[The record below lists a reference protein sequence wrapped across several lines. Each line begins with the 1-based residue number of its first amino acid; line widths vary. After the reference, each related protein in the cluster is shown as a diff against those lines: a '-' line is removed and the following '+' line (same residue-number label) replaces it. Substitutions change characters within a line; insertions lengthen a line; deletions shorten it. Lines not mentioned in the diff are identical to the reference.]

1 MEEAPTLKPE
11 VILSV
16 RDLHTYFFTQYG
28 TIRAVQGV
36 SFDLRNGEVLGLVGE
51 SGSGKSVT
59 VSSIMRLIPTP
70 PGRILAGEAIL
81 DGEDL
86 LQLSGKEMRAR
97 RGTDLAMIL
106 QDPLSSLNPVF
117 TVGNQ
122 VAEPVSLHQGLGGR
136 ELREVVVDLLSR
148 VQVPSPE
155 DRLRDYPHQFSG
167 GMRQRV
173 MTAIAVASNPRILI
187 ADEPTT
193 ALDVTIQMQF
203 LQLLQE
209 LKTNAGMSIIYITHD
224 LGVVAEICD
233 RVAVM
238 YAGRVVEIGDVRRIF
253 AEPAHPYT
261 EALIASVPKLGERER
276 GPLHTIEGQPPD
288 LSVPVV
294 GCPFAPR
301 CEYVMTICT
310 EQFPPRVEVAE
321 GEYAD
326 CWRLVE

>member
-1 MEEAPTLKPE
+1 MEAPTREHE

-36 SFDLRNGEVLGLVGE
+36 SFDLRSGEVLGLVGE

-70 PGRILAGEAIL
+70 PGRILGGEAIL

-86 LQLSGKEMRAR
+86 LQLSEKEMRAR

-106 QDPLSSLNPVF
+106 QDPLSSLNPVY

-122 VAEPVSLHQGLGGR
+122 VAETVSLHQGLGGR
-136 ELREVVVDLLSR
+136 ELREVVVNLLSR
-148 VQVPSPE
+148 VQVPSPGA
-155 DRLRDYPHQFSG
+155 RVRDYPHQFSG

-209 LKTNAGMSIIYITHD
+209 LQADTGMSIIYITHD

-238 YAGRVVEIGDVRRIF
+238 YAGRIVEIGDVGRIF

-261 EALIASVPKLGERER
+261 EALIASVPRLGEGESGTLR
-276 GPLHTIEGQPPD
+276 TIEGQPPD
-288 LSVPVV
+288 LSVPVI

-301 CEYVMTICT
+301 CEYVMDICT
-310 EQFPPRVEVAE
+310 EQFPPRIQITED
-321 GEYAD
+321 EYAD
-326 CWRLVE
+326 CWKLAD